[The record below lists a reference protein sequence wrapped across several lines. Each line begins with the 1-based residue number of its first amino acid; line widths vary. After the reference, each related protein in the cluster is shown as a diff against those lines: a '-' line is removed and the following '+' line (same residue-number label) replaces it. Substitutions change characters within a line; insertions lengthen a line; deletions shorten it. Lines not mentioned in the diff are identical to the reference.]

1 MRDGRP
7 HREITLDLPRHTSA
21 LIILLLPLGAVAQEE
36 APGVDL
42 STPPASERK
51 KEQAPLPP
59 PPAGTQRR
67 PSDQAQPNDRAQP
80 IAQGESDVALDD
92 RVKAVQRKG
101 FLKRHRFE
109 LGLSVPATVNDAFF
123 EKVGFGAKLAYN
135 LEDSFGLALRGAYYA
150 QLRTSHV
157 REGKL
162 AFSSQL
168 LASQIYGQAMLD
180 GVWSPVYGKVAWL
193 GSQIVHF
200 DLYLLAGFGGVWSAT
215 SIAPRKEGPHLAT
228 DFGGGVRFYPTDWLA
243 FDGGIVATLYPDQP
257 ITSVPSTVQKVVAAQ
272 IGITFFFPFTFE
284 YVYP

>member
-1 MRDGRP
+1 MRGGRP
-7 HREITLDLPRHTSA
+7 DREITLDLPRHTSA
-21 LIILLLPLGAVAQEE
+21 LIILFLPLWAVAQEE
-36 APGVDL
+36 SPGVDL
-42 STPPASERK
+42 STPPASEK
-51 KEQAPLPP
+51 KNEDVPP
-59 PPAGTQRR
+59 PPPSGTSRR
-67 PSDQAQPNDRAQP
+67 SGDEAQP
-80 IAQGESDVALDD
+80 IAPGESDVALDD

-101 FLKRHRFE
+101 FLKRHRLE
-109 LGLSVPATVNDAFF
+109 LGFSVPATVNDAFF
-123 EKVGFGAKLAYN
+123 EKVGVGGKLAYN
-135 LEDSFGLALRGAYYA
+135 LEDSFGLALRGAYYS

-168 LASQIYGQAMLD
+168 LASQLYGQAMLD

-193 GSQIVHF
+193 GSQIIHF
-200 DLYLLAGFGGVWSAT
+200 DLYLLAGFGAVWSAT
-215 SIAPRKEGPHLAT
+215 SVAPRKEGPHLAT

-272 IGITFFFPFTFE
+272 IGFTLFFPFTFE